1 MAIAIEG
8 FSVVALK
15 DRIDENFDGGLEAF
29 ARFIPN
35 NTALADNHLWR
46 CSFMVLPD
54 AVHFLEQLQ
63 QAGFNTDQGPDPDL
77 VLVNEF
83 DLTVEPYCEWLQ
95 VAQWDRGVIAW
106 REGTTPEQVVA
117 REGWSP
123 ENGSGMS
130 YVKDGE
136 LDEMEF
142 LRTEGGIHVYFDK
155 QRGREVYVG
164 RTQPDPDVIFKTAA
178 RIIQEHGCFDE
189 ADPPNRP
196 GSETAIRQ
204 AINDLEG
211 LTREHAKSWQ
221 IYLFIGKGWQALSDF
236 EQAYRAFRRAF
247 ELEQETESV
256 LRELA
261 GTCLEL
267 GKGEEAVIVAQKA
280 AALAPD
286 NPATLGNLACAYLI
300 SGRTPEAT
308 TTVKAAL
315 KLQPD
320 DPINCRLQTV
330 IQEVATGI
338 RPQPTRV
345 GDLRQSASSRPD
357 PSATQSATP
366 IPQRSLWSRLQFW
379 KTPR

>member
-15 DRIDENFDGGLEAF
+15 DRIDENFDGGLDAF
-29 ARFIPN
+29 AKFIPN

-63 QAGFNTDQGPDPDL
+63 QAGFNTDEGPDPDL

-123 ENGSGMS
+123 EQGSGMS
-130 YVKDGE
+130 YVKDGD

-142 LRTEGGIHVYFDK
+142 LRTEDGIHVYFDK

-178 RIIQEHGCFDE
+178 GVIREHGCFDE
-189 ADPPNRP
+189 KDARLRA
-196 GSETAIRQ
+196 GSEEAIRQ
-204 AINDLEG
+204 AIDDLER
-211 LTREHAKSWQ
+211 LAPQHPQSWR
-221 IYLFIGKGWQALSDF
+221 IPFFVGKGWQALSDF

-247 ELEQETESV
+247 ELEHETESV

-267 GKGEEAVIVAQKA
+267 GNGQEAVIVAQKA
-280 AALAPD
+280 AALSPD

-300 SGRTPEAT
+300 SGRIAEAIT
-308 TTVKAAL
+308 TINAAL

-320 DPINCRLQTV
+320 DTVNLRLLAV
-330 IQEVATGI
+330 IQEVAKGG
-338 RPQPTRV
+338 RPQPVRI
-345 GDLRQSASSRPD
+345 GDLRQPATSKPDPAASQSASPV
-357 PSATQSATP
+357 T
-366 IPQRSLWSRLQFW
+366 QRSLWSRLQFW
-379 KTPR
+379 KNNR